1 VSGRKQTAI
10 VIRAY
15 RLTPDDCIRALE
27 LLLKK
32 SVSKEGGGP
41 TTAPEDVERSSSA
54 SDVGPNLHES

>member
-15 RLTPDDCIRALE
+15 MHTPDDCIRALE

-32 SVSKEGGGP
+32 SVSKEGGSA
-41 TTAPEDVERSSSA
+41 TAPDDVERSSSA
-54 SDVGPNLHES
+54 SDVGPILYE